1 MVSSPLHWPNL
12 RTEAP
17 PAAGP
22 MLIPRIALKHISIFA
37 AKRNFAQLRHA
48 AGRTAALQRA
58 VLQRCIA
65 WNEDRQ
71 LAILAGHDNDVMY
84 QLDLEL
90 FNLNIET
97 FRKC

>member
-22 MLIPRIALKHISIFA
+22 GLIPRIALKQISIFA

-48 AGRTAALQRA
+48 AGRTA
-58 VLQRCIA
+58 VRCCSA
-65 WNEDRQ
+65 ACNEDRQ

-84 QLDLEL
+84 QLDLEFL
-90 FNLNIET
+90 NLDIET